1 MEFFSA
7 LKFALLGLLV
17 VVVFGSAAGVSLLK
31 KILLSFVGL
40 ILLAAYVKR

>member
-1 MEFFSA
+1 MGFFSA

-17 VVVFGSAAGVSLLK
+17 VVVFGSAAGASLLK

-40 ILLAAYVKR
+40 ILLAAYIRK

>member
-1 MEFFSA
+1 MGFFSA

-17 VVVFGSAAGVSLLK
+17 VVIFGSAAGASLLK

-40 ILLAAYVKR
+40 ILLAAYVKG

>member
-1 MEFFSA
+1 MGFFSV

-17 VVVFGSAAGVSLLK
+17 VVVLSPAAGASLLK

-40 ILLAAYVKR
+40 ILLAAYVKE

>member
-7 LKFALLGLLV
+7 LKSSLLGLLV
-17 VVVFGSAAGVSLLK
+17 VVALSPAARASLLK

-40 ILLAAYVKR
+40 LLLAAYVEE